1 MDGIKNAFRII
12 MVVTFL
18 ASLVGAFSA
27 FSQLSGMSKMVM
39 PMPWG
44 ALIMGACLPI
54 LQVATVWLPAEVLFD
69 VHKKMQ

>member
-1 MDGIKNAFRII
+1 MDGVKNAFRII

-27 FSQLSGMSKMVM
+27 FSQMSQMSSMGM
-39 PMPWG
+39 PLPWG

-69 VHKKMQ
+69 IHKRIK

>member
-1 MDGIKNAFRII
+1 MNGVKNAFRII

-18 ASLVGAFSA
+18 ASLVGVFSA
-27 FSQLSGMSKMVM
+27 FSQMSQMSSMGM
-39 PMPWG
+39 PLPWG

-69 VHKKMQ
+69 IHNKM